1 MYFKPYYFKCDY
13 VSKHFMKIAIVGT
26 RGIPNN
32 YGGFEQL
39 AQFLSLGLHEKG
51 HQVYVYSSHKHI
63 YQEKTWKGIHI
74 IHKYDPEKKIG
85 TIGQFIYDF
94 NCILDTR
101 KRNFDVILNLGY
113 TSSSVWMHLFSSRSR
128 LITNMDGLEW
138 KRSKY
143 SKRVQH
149 FLLYAE
155 KLAIRYS
162 DHLIADSRAI
172 RDYLLSK
179 YGVHS
184 TFIAYGAP
192 VFSDPQTEILEKY
205 SLSPFAYSLLIA
217 RMEPENNI
225 EMILDGVVASS
236 SKNIFLVVGSTENK
250 YGAYLRKKFKSTQ
263 RILFTGPIY
272 DEIVINNLRYYSGYY
287 FHGHSV
293 GGTNP
298 SLLEAMGCRAL
309 IAAHNNDFNKSVLGP
324 DAYYFSNADSVAQLL
339 NVDPV
344 TVQGREVFIKNNIGK
359 IRNQYSWERIVEQYE
374 QVMTRRGEQ

>member
-1 MYFKPYYFKCDY
+1 MR
-13 VSKHFMKIAIVGT
+13 IAIIGT

-39 AQFLSLGLHEKG
+39 AQFLSLGLHAKG
-51 HQVYVYSSHKHI
+51 HEVYVYSSHKHI
-63 YQEKTWKGIHI
+63 YQEKTWNGINI
-74 IHKYDPEKKIG
+74 IHKYDPENKVG
-85 TIGQFIYDF
+85 TVGQFIYDF
-94 NCILDTR
+94 NCILNSR
-101 KRNFDVILNLGY
+101 KHKFDAILNLGY

-143 SKRVQH
+143 SKKVQA

-155 KLAIRYS
+155 KLAVRYS

-192 VFSDPQTEILEKY
+192 VFDQPQQQVLDKF
-205 SLSPFAYSLLIA
+205 SLRPAAYSLLIA

-225 EMILDGVVASS
+225 EMILDGVATSS
-236 SKNIFLVVGSTENK
+236 NTNPFLVVGNTANK
-250 YGAYLRKKFKSTQ
+250 FGIYLKDKFKTDN
-263 RILFTGPIY
+263 RIIFTGPIY
-272 DEIVINNLRYYSGYY
+272 DETVINNLRFFCGYY

-298 SLLEAMGCRAL
+298 SLLEAMGCGAL
-309 IAAHNNDFNKSVLGP
+309 IVAHDNEFNKSVLGE
-324 DAYYFSNADSVAQLL
+324 DALYFNDADSASSIL
-339 NVDPV
+339 NVDPLQV
-344 TVQGREVFIKNNIGK
+344 KERDQRIRNNINK
-359 IRNQYSWERIVEQYE
+359 IRHDYSWKKIVEQYE
-374 QVMTRRGEQ
+374 QIMTRDGRK